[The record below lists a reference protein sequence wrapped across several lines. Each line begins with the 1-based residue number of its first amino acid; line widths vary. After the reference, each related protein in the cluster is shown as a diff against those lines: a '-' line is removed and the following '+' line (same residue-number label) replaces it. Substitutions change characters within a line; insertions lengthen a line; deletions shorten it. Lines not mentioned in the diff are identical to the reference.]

1 MQRSVHACVGVHM
14 CVCACVCEFTH
25 DSSPTRCRIKFF
37 RHVVAVNAH
46 SKHNNAAGTGQWASC
61 DATPLSYASISP
73 PLR

>member
-1 MQRSVHACVGVHM
+1 MRVWVYTCM
-14 CVCACVCEFTH
+14 CVCEFTH